1 MEEKA
6 CCFFGHKSMSV
17 TEELRE
23 KLYLEIE
30 DLIINNGVNAFLFCG
45 KGCFDRLCL
54 ETVTELKKKYL
65 HLKRIYVRA
74 EYPYLNDWYER
85 SLLKIYDETY
95 YPEKIVGAG
104 KTVYVERNVEMIK
117 RSRYCIV
124 YYSEEE
130 APKNRKSGTKIAI
143 EYAKRYGIDIICV
156 GDMPCK
162 HGAI

>member
-1 MEEKA
+1 
-6 CCFFGHKSMSV
+6 MSV
-17 TEELRE
+17 TEKLRE

-30 DLIINNGVNAFLFCG
+30 DLIINNGVNSFLFCG

-54 ETVTELKKKYL
+54 ETVTELKKKYP
-65 HLKRIYVRA
+65 HIKRIYVRA

-95 YPEKIVGAG
+95 YPENIIGAG
-104 KTVYVERNVEMIK
+104 KVVYVERNIEMIK

-124 YYSEEE
+124 YYNEEE

-143 EYAKRYGIDIICV
+143 EYAARYGIEIISV
-156 GDMPCK
+156 GGK
-162 HGAI
+162 LE